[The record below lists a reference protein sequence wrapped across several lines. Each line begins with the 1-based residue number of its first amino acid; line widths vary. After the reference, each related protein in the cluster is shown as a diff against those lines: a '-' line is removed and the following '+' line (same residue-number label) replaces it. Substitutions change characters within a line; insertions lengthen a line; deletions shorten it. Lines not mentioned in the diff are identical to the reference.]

1 MTPLMLCTSLV
12 ILFVLKQ
19 GSILELQA
27 QKSHEHTQEYN
38 IRRPICY
45 TILGQAHK
53 LIYKNTGRIWVLTLL
68 HTGSVWKFSR
78 GKGVLCTIGFQANNL
93 LTPELLY
100 WDLFYRTRSVNIVP
114 QSLGESPRIRIRDLD
129 QQICTVIHANLREEE
144 ENILTKQRRQ

>member
-78 GKGVLCTIGFQANNL
+78 GKGVLCTIGFQAKYFFPRCCQNN
-93 LTPELLY
+93 
-100 WDLFYRTRSVNIVP
+100 LFYRTRSVNIVP